1 MCLTVVLGLDE
12 RLVSKEKV
20 RNKKRSVWAGIL
32 SDIRE
37 LVFSLSVR
45 VSGKGASSLL
55 ILDSSILLLGRL
67 FEIHQSLNSGWRE
80 APGSGSW
87 YKGQMVSVPG
97 QHSSLRGKGSL
108 NNSRVRAHPFRW
120 APAGGPRLT

>member
-32 SDIRE
+32 SDICE

-67 FEIHQSLNSGWRE
+67 FEIHPK
-80 APGSGSW
+80 A
-87 YKGQMVSVPG
+87 
-97 QHSSLRGKGSL
+97 
-108 NNSRVRAHPFRW
+108 
-120 APAGGPRLT
+120 

>member
-67 FEIHQSLNSGWRE
+67 FEIHPK
-80 APGSGSW
+80 A
-87 YKGQMVSVPG
+87 
-97 QHSSLRGKGSL
+97 
-108 NNSRVRAHPFRW
+108 
-120 APAGGPRLT
+120 